1 MIPNVHV
8 TLKGK
13 ENTIECT
20 SDKKGHIEFG
30 KIPDDT
36 YEIIVEK
43 VGYETYKSEPVRV
56 FDNSTLHFN
65 VSLEKASRD
74 IEVVVKPSRVEQA
87 LVTISAVDENL
98 IHEPDVISITRT
110 LDGEEKVTF
119 EDIPYGKY
127 EISVTDADG
136 FKDFNTSI
144 TINKSNKNPRLV
156 QAKLK
161 PEGKKKKTKKEKNE

>member
-87 LVTISAVDENL
+87 LIGISAVDDN
-98 IHEPDVISITRT
+98 IINEPDVTSIVRT
-110 LDGEEKVTF
+110 LDGEDKVIFT
-119 EDIPYGKY
+119 DVPYGKY

-136 FKDFNTSI
+136 FKDYTTSI
-144 TINKSNKNPRLV
+144 TINKSNNNPRTV

-161 PEGKKKKTKKEKNE
+161 PEGKKKKTKGKKE